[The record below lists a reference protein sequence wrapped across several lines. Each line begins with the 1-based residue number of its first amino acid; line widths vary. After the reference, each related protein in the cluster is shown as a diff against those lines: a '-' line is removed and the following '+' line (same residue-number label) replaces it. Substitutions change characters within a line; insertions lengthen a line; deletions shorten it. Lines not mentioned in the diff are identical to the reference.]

1 MPCLGPRDKTTC
13 RKNKKAF
20 PTPFFILN
28 PYLGTGH
35 SRVELLGNH
44 SDYNQGLVLAMGVE
58 YATEVTGSNRT
69 DERLF
74 FKAKD
79 LKESWEGSLQDLSP
93 LRIKCG
99 PTTFSEFSKD

>member
-1 MPCLGPRDKTTC
+1 
-13 RKNKKAF
+13 
-20 PTPFFILN
+20 
-28 PYLGTGH
+28 
-35 SRVELLGNH
+35 
-44 SDYNQGLVLAMGVE
+44 MGVE

-93 LRIKCG
+93 LRTKFG
-99 PTTFSEFSKD
+99 LTTFSEFSKA

>member
-1 MPCLGPRDKTTC
+1 
-13 RKNKKAF
+13 
-20 PTPFFILN
+20 
-28 PYLGTGH
+28 
-35 SRVELLGNH
+35 VELLGNY
-44 SDYNQGLVLAMGVE
+44 SDYNQGLALAMGVE

>member
-1 MPCLGPRDKTTC
+1 VIKQPVAKT
-13 RKNKKAF
+13 RK
-20 PTPFFILN
+20 PSRPPFFILN